1 MSPRLERPRLRALA
15 AVLPL
20 LLAAATARAGLD
32 PPQSGDLFS
41 FPGAFPNPA
50 TPTSAGRALADRWLG
65 EAPWD
70 NPAVGGGSWTV
81 TGALLFLRE
90 DRQDLH
96 SENRQF
102 DGGQGTVDFGSGSV
116 TAPLPLHFALSVYS
130 SPAEA
135 RSEDVAFYAGLGTDP
150 SQPSALVT
158 AKTDTRET
166 RTGAALSYGLFGTLR
181 LGAAVELTH
190 RSDDWTRTLESGAP
204 ESGTYHTDWKG
215 DAVGGQA
222 GFRWTHGDTAGRP
235 LVVGGALRYLPELKV
250 SGANTTD
257 LLIGSTD
264 SSVTTT
270 RASGWEGGVSAAWRF
285 VPTMRVTVGLGA
297 RTAMA
302 WSDLDATSGRW
313 TNGALAFDYHD
324 PETPW
329 TLRAGYA
336 IDQQADVPEKRAGT
350 LGLSF
355 GWDFTGVRVELGGI
369 HRGIQRSDRPTSYED
384 RVLLGFAADF

>member
-1 MSPRLERPRLRALA
+1 MSPRHLRARPGAWAIL
-15 AVLPL
+15 LPL
-20 LLAAATARAGLD
+20 LLAATTARAGLD
-32 PPQSGDLFS
+32 PPQSGTLFS

-50 TPTSAGRALADRWLG
+50 TPMSAGRALADRWLG

-70 NPAVGGGSWTV
+70 NPAAGGERGSV
-81 TGALLFLRE
+81 SGALLYLRE

-102 DGGQGTVDFGSGSV
+102 DGGQGTIDFGSGAI
-116 TAPLPLHFALSVYS
+116 TAPLPFRLALSVYAY
-130 SPAEA
+130 PAEA

-166 RTGAALSYGLFGTLR
+166 RAGAALARELFGALR
-181 LGAAVELTH
+181 LGIAVETTH

-222 GFRWTHGDTAGRP
+222 GFRWTHGDSAGRA
-235 LVVGGALRYLPELKV
+235 LVLGGALRYLPELEVK
-250 SGANTTD
+250 GENTTD
-257 LLIGSTD
+257 LLVGSTD
-264 SSVTTT
+264 SSVTTR
-270 RASGWEGGVSAAWRF
+270 RASGWEGGVSVAWRF
-285 VPTMRVTVGLGA
+285 VPTARVIAGFGA

-313 TNGALAFDYHD
+313 SNGALAFDYHD
-324 PETPW
+324 PDTPW
-329 TLRAGYA
+329 TLRAGFA
-336 IDQQADVPEKRAGT
+336 LDQQSDVVEERAGT

-369 HRGIQRSDRPTSYED
+369 HRSIHRSNLPTSYQD
-384 RVLLGFAADF
+384 RVLLGFTADF